1 VFDSKKQG
9 FITHEQFECMLSN
22 QQYNVELLAKG
33 GCNLKADVLFRFY
46 DVHSDNMISYPEL
59 IKMVSRK

>member
-1 VFDSKKQG
+1 
-9 FITHEQFECMLSN
+9 MLSN